1 MGLIYINGVEQTTPF
16 KVSFGAPLDTRLSV
30 ENSYDLINPDTW
42 MFTPAYTGMIVF
54 TYFDGYYTN
63 GNPIIDPKVW
73 RLDNAANK
81 DKFYLQDGVG
91 WRELAY
97 ADLAGTRY
105 RLRGLYNNQDF
116 SIKHVDETTEH
127 VNSQINIRAG
137 NGIRFEMFQDG
148 FIISATSTLNPENLS
163 FTVQQGHPNSVFVYL
178 VNGETPL
185 DAFEIIGQ
193 NIQVTASG
201 KTITLSPT
209 GSGECAELLIEKNQ
223 ELLDYTSDIG
233 NIHDCGNVAANAI
246 GEPIINPT
254 KGSFKISTICGEII
268 HNGFNLIAGSNV
280 SITRLSEMFLCD
292 EFGNAVDL
300 TQFGDGL
307 VIHSS
312 GGGGSDYVLPTAQS
326 VVDNIPTGC
335 TSSNPSV
342 YPLGGVRIGCGLNV
356 DELGVVTLGDM
367 MYQGENI
374 SPTNTLIYTKF
385 ATNTQWDAKTYINI
399 EGINGITVSTESL
412 PDGGLRL
419 LLGYSGDG
427 GSGGSL
433 TDIYYKY
440 WWSSQKATNGVDLLL
455 NEKKYENGQQVQQPQ
470 LIQVLSLRGSDNI
483 DVTSESGDIV
493 ISGLAGQG
501 DFQDTYYEYRFAYSN
516 IPNLGADLIL
526 QKFKFVNGEYTNDYW
541 ITQTISFRGSDNI
554 NVYTEGGNI
563 IIDGIG
569 GNELPIATSEVL
581 GCIKVGNGLSITE
594 DGVLSAI
601 GGGGAT
607 YTAGPGINIT
617 NDVIKHDKS
626 TIPGENL
633 YEFDFSGD
641 NNGNQ
646 YEFKYRLHNVTF
658 DNEGHIRDIGGAT
671 TMYYAETITI
681 NPNDWVANQF
691 VKTGIANVTADNII
705 DVAYH
710 PDNFIKCAECVV
722 YCSAQE
728 NEKLT
733 FKCKIQPDV
742 QVKLNIKIWK
752 S

>member
-30 ENSYDLINPDTW
+30 ENSYDLINPETW

-105 RLRGLYNNQDF
+105 ILRGLYNNQDF
-116 SIKHVDETTEH
+116 SIKHVDETTEY

-148 FIISATSTLNPENLS
+148 FIISATGTLNPENLS
-163 FTVQQGHPNSVFVYL
+163 FTVQQGHPNSAFVYL

-209 GSGECAELLIEKNQ
+209 GSGECAELLIEENQ
-223 ELLDYTSDIG
+223 ELIDYTLDIG

-254 KGSFKISTICGEII
+254 KGSFKISTICGETIN
-268 HNGFNLIAGSNV
+268 NGFNLIAGANV
-280 SITRLSEMFLCD
+280 SITRLSEMSLCD

-312 GGGGSDYVLPTAQS
+312 GGGSSDYILPTAQS

-433 TDIYYKY
+433 IDVYYKY
-440 WWSSQKATNGVDLLL
+440 WWSSKKATNGVDLML
-455 NEKKYENGQQVQQPQ
+455 NEKRYENGEQVQQPP
-470 LIQVLSLRGSDNI
+470 LTQVISLRGSDNI
-483 DVTSESGDIV
+483 DVISENGDIV
-493 ISGLAGQG
+493 INGLAGQG

-516 IPNLGADLIL
+516 IPNRGADLIL
-526 QKFKFVNGEYTNDYW
+526 QKLKFVNGEYTNDYQ
-541 ITQTISFRGSDNI
+541 IAQTISFRGSDNI
-554 NVYTEGGNI
+554 SVYTESGNI

-626 TIPGENL
+626 TIPGENVF
-633 YEFDFSGD
+633 EFDFSGD
-641 NNGNQ
+641 NTGNQ
-646 YEFKYRLHNVTF
+646 YEFKYRLHNITF

-681 NPNDWVANQF
+681 NPNDWVANEF

-722 YCSAQE
+722 YCSAQA
-728 NEKLT
+728 NEQLT

>member
-163 FTVQQGHPNSVFVYL
+163 FTVQQGQPNSAFVYL

-185 DAFEIIGQ
+185 DSFEIIGQ
-193 NIQVTASG
+193 NVQVTASG
-201 KTITLSPT
+201 KTITLSPS
-209 GSGECAELLIEKNQ
+209 GSGECAELLIEDNQ
-223 ELLDYTSDIG
+223 ELLDYTSSIG
-233 NIHDCGNVAANAI
+233 NIHDCGNVAGNAI
-246 GEPIINPT
+246 DEPIINPY
-254 KGSFKISTICGEII
+254 KGLFKISTICGETI
-268 HNGFNLIAGSNV
+268 HKGFNLIAGANV
-280 SITRLSEMFLCD
+280 SITRISEMSLCD

-307 VIHSS
+307 VIHST
-312 GGGGSDYVLPTAQS
+312 GGGDSNYVLPTAQS

-335 TSSNPSV
+335 ISSNPSA

-374 SPTNTLIYTKF
+374 SSTNTLIYTKF
-385 ATNTQWDAKTYINI
+385 ATNTQWDEKTYVNI
-399 EGINGITVSTESL
+399 EGINGITVNTESL
-412 PDGGLRL
+412 PDGGLKL
-419 LLGYSGDG
+419 VLGYSGE
-427 GSGGSL
+427 SGGGPL
-433 TDIYYKY
+433 IDIYYKY
-440 WWSSQKATNGVDLLL
+440 WWSFQKVTNGVDLML
-455 NEKKYENGQQVQQPQ
+455 NEKKYENGQQVEQTP
-470 LIQVLSLRGSDNI
+470 LIQIISLRGSDNI
-483 DVTSESGDIV
+483 DVTSQAGNII
-493 ISGLAGQG
+493 ISGLVGQG
-501 DFQDTYYEYRFAYSN
+501 DFKNTHYEYKFAYY
-516 IPNLGADLIL
+516 NLEGQGADLIL
-526 QKFKFVNGEYTNDYW
+526 QKFKYVDGAYTNEYS
-541 ITQTISFRGSDNI
+541 TVQTISFRGSDTI
-554 NVYTEGGNI
+554 NVSTEDGRI

-569 GNELPIATSEVL
+569 GNQLPIATSEVL

-594 DGVLSAI
+594 DGILSAI

-617 NDVIKHDKS
+617 NSVIKHDRS
-626 TIPGENL
+626 TIEGNNST
-633 YEFDFSGD
+633 DFSFSG
-641 NNGNQ
+641 NNAGNQ
-646 YEFKYRLHNVTF
+646 YEFKYGLHKVTF
-658 DNEGHIRDIGGAT
+658 DNEGHIKDIGGSAP
-671 TMYYAETITI
+671 MYYAETITI
-681 NPNDWVANQF
+681 NVGDWVANEF

-710 PDNFIKCAECVV
+710 PDNYIKCAECVV
-722 YCSAQE
+722 YCSAQA
-728 NEKLT
+728 NEQLT